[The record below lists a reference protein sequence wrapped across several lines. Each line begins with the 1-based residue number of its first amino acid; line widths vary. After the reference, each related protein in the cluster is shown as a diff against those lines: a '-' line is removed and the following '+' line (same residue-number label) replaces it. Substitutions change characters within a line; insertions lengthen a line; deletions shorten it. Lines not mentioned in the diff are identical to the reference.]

1 MLRFRADRLCTALI
15 LAAAFA
21 ACSPP
26 AAEVRHEVSTADQ
39 FAGCYS
45 IERVAVDVDAPLA
58 HDAPAELPRL
68 FRLFDEPRNDLPG
81 YYVLGVPR
89 TGMGAPAAGGA
100 WTLDGDSV
108 VVIWQLHG
116 LAYSASLGAS
126 GDSLRGTGLE
136 VRQTRLTSHVL
147 WYRGLPCEMT
157 DLVPARVDSVTRP
170 RFPLTT

>member
-1 MLRFRADRLCTALI
+1 MLRIRADRLCTALI

-26 AAEVRHEVSTADQ
+26 AAEVRHETVTAEQ

-45 IERVAVDVDAPLA
+45 IERMAVDVDDPLA
-58 HDAPAELPRL
+58 HDTPAELPRL

-81 YYVLGVPR
+81 YYVLGVPP
-89 TGMGAPAAGGA
+89 TGTGAPAAGGA
-100 WTLDGDSV
+100 WTLDGDSAA
-108 VVIWQLHG
+108 VIWQLRDV
-116 LAYSASLGAS
+116 AYSASLGAS
-126 GDSLRGTGLE
+126 GDTLRGTGRE
-136 VRQTRLTSHVL
+136 VRQTMLTSHVL
-147 WYRGLPCEMT
+147 WYRRLPCEMT